1 MLDIL
6 DGAERTKYCGDF
18 TTNDLGNDVI
28 AQGWVANRRDFGDLV
43 FVDLRDRTGKLQ
55 IVFDKSKFLDDYDKV
70 DKLRNEFVISV
81 EGKLVKREE
90 DTIDPKSK
98 TGYIEVRAI
107 KMKLLSKSLPI
118 PFQINNDNSPSDST
132 RLKYRYLDIRRDCVM
147 NKLLLRN
154 EVCKIIRKF
163 FDENNFIE
171 IETPILG
178 KSTPEGARDYLVP
191 SRVFPNKFFA
201 LPQSP
206 QLYKQLLM
214 ISGFDRYYQ
223 IAKCFRDEDLRAD
236 RQPEFTQVDMEMS
249 FIDKEEQVMSII
261 EKLIVQIFKQTIGY
275 DLGTLPRITYDEA
288 MKRFGSDKPDTRFG
302 LELVDISDIANDCTL
317 MPFKN
322 AVKSGG
328 SVRVI
333 NGKGMFNSLSR
344 TELEKLVTFVKGTG
358 APGMSYIT
366 FEDDV
371 PKSPLLKFFTDE
383 QIKEIIKRTSAQK
396 GDVIFFVA
404 DSSNKIVLTAL
415 GKLRLHLAEKF
426 NLIDNTKFNALWVI
440 DFPEFEYSEDEGR
453 YVALHHPFT
462 APKDEDIKYLLSKPE
477 KVYAKAYD
485 IVINGYEVGG
495 GSIRIHDPS
504 VQAKMFEALGM
515 SDKKIQEL
523 FGFFIEAF
531 KYGAPPH
538 GGLAFGLD
546 RLIMLLSGSTD
557 IKSVIAFP
565 KIQTSADLV
574 MEAPDY
580 VSDKQIEE
588 VHINLVKEPI
598 NVENQSWLN
607 DIWQKYYLGIQFH

>member
-6 DGAERTKYCGDF
+6 DGLERTKFCGEF
-18 TTNDLGNDVI
+18 TTDDLDSEVV
-28 AQGWVANRRDFGDLV
+28 AHGWIANRRDFGDLV

-55 IVFDKSKFLDDYDKV
+55 VVFDRSKFLDDYNKV

-81 EGKLVKREE
+81 CGKLVKREE

-98 TGYIEVRAI
+98 TGYIEIRAV
-107 KMKLLSKSLPI
+107 KMKVLAKSLPI
-118 PFQINNDNSPSDST
+118 PFQINEDDSPSDSV
-132 RLKYRYLDIRRDCVM
+132 RLKYRYLDIRRDIVM
-147 NKLLLRN
+147 QKLLLRN
-154 EVCKIIRKF
+154 EICKIVRDF
-163 FDENNFIE
+163 FDNNSFIE
-171 IETPILG
+171 VETPILG

-214 ISGFDRYYQ
+214 ISGIDRYYQ

-249 FIDKEEQVMSII
+249 FVDKEEQVMQIT
-261 EKLIVQIFKQTIGY
+261 EKLFVKIFKDTIGY

-288 MKRFGSDKPDTRFG
+288 MSKYGSDKPDTRFG
-302 LELVDISDIANDCTL
+302 LELVDISDLAKDCTL
-317 MPFKN
+317 VPFKN
-322 AVKSGG
+322 AVLQGG

-333 NGKGMFNSLSR
+333 NGKGMFEKLSR

-366 FEDDV
+366 FEEET
-371 PKSPLLKFFTDE
+371 PKSPLLKFFTKE
-383 QIKEIIKRTSAQK
+383 QIDEIIKRTNATK

-404 DSSNKIVLTAL
+404 DAKNKIVLTAL

-426 NLIDNTKFNALWVI
+426 DLIDKSKFNALWVV
-440 DFPEFEYSEDEGR
+440 DFPEFEYSDEEER
-453 YVALHHPFT
+453 FVALHHPFT
-462 APKDEDIKYLLSKPE
+462 APKDDCIKYLLTSPE

-495 GSIRIHDPS
+495 GSIRIHDPEL
-504 VQAKMFEALGM
+504 QAKMFEALGM
-515 SDKKIQEL
+515 DDKKINEL

-546 RLIMLLSGSTD
+546 RLVMLLSGSSD

-574 MEAPDY
+574 MEAPDF
-580 VSDKQIEE
+580 VTDKQIEE
-588 VHINLVKEPI
+588 IHISLIKNNSEDKI
-598 NVENQSWLN
+598 
-607 DIWQKYYLGIQFH
+607 

>member
-6 DGAERTKYCGDF
+6 DGLERTKFCGEF
-18 TTNDLGNDVI
+18 TTDDLDSEVV
-28 AQGWVANRRDFGDLV
+28 AHGWVANRRDFGDLV

-55 IVFDKSKFLDDYDKV
+55 VVFDRSKFLDDYDKV

-81 EGKLVKREE
+81 CGKLVKREE

-98 TGYIEVRAI
+98 TGYIEIRAV
-107 KMKLLSKSLPI
+107 KMKVLAKSLPI
-118 PFQINNDNSPSDST
+118 PFQINEDDSPSDSV
-132 RLKYRYLDIRRDCVM
+132 RLKFRYLDIRRDVVM
-147 NKLLLRN
+147 QKLLLRN
-154 EVCKIIRKF
+154 EICKIVRDF
-163 FDENNFIE
+163 FDKNSFIE
-171 IETPILG
+171 VETPILG

-214 ISGFDRYYQ
+214 ISGIDRYYQ

-236 RQPEFTQVDMEMS
+236 RQPEFTQVDIEMS
-249 FIDKEEQVMSII
+249 FVDKEEQVMQIT
-261 EKLIVQIFKQTIGY
+261 EKLFVKIFKDTIGY

-288 MKRFGSDKPDTRFG
+288 MSKYGSDKPDTRFG
-302 LELVDISDIANDCTL
+302 LELVDISDLAKDCTL
-317 MPFKN
+317 VPFKN
-322 AVKSGG
+322 AVLQGG

-333 NGKGMFNSLSR
+333 NGKGMFEKLSR

-366 FEDDV
+366 FEEET
-371 PKSPLLKFFTDE
+371 PKSPLLKFFTKE
-383 QIKEIIKRTSAQK
+383 QIDEIIKRTNATK

-404 DSSNKIVLTAL
+404 DAKNKIVLTAL

-426 NLIDNTKFNALWVI
+426 DLIDKSKFNALWVV
-440 DFPEFEYSEDEGR
+440 DFPEFEYSDEEER
-453 YVALHHPFT
+453 FVALHHPFT
-462 APKDEDIKYLLSKPE
+462 APKDDCIKYLLTSPE

-495 GSIRIHDPS
+495 GSIRIHDPEL
-504 VQAKMFEALGM
+504 QAKMFEALGM
-515 SDKKIQEL
+515 DDKKINEL

-546 RLIMLLSGSTD
+546 RLVMLLSGSSD

-574 MEAPDY
+574 MEAPDF
-580 VSDKQIEE
+580 VTDKQIEE
-588 VHINLVKEPI
+588 IHISLIKNNSEDKI
-598 NVENQSWLN
+598 
-607 DIWQKYYLGIQFH
+607 

>member
-6 DGAERTKYCGDF
+6 DGLERTKFCGEF
-18 TTNDLGNDVI
+18 TTDDLDSEVV
-28 AQGWVANRRDFGDLV
+28 AHGWVANRRDFGDLV

-55 IVFDKSKFLDDYDKV
+55 VVFDRSKFLDDYDKV

-81 EGKLVKREE
+81 CGKLVKREE

-98 TGYIEVRAI
+98 TGYIEIRAV
-107 KMKLLSKSLPI
+107 KMKVLAKSLPI
-118 PFQINNDNSPSDST
+118 PFQINEDDSPSDSV
-132 RLKYRYLDIRRDCVM
+132 RLKYRYLDIRRDVVM
-147 NKLLLRN
+147 QKLLLRN
-154 EVCKIIRKF
+154 EICKIVRDF
-163 FDENNFIE
+163 FDNNSFIE
-171 IETPILG
+171 VETPILG

-214 ISGFDRYYQ
+214 ISGIDRYYQ

-249 FIDKEEQVMSII
+249 FVDKEEQVMQIT
-261 EKLIVQIFKQTIGY
+261 EKLFVKIFKDTIGY

-288 MKRFGSDKPDTRFG
+288 MSKYGSDKPDTRFG
-302 LELVDISDIANDCTL
+302 LELVDISDLAKDCTL
-317 MPFKN
+317 VPFKN
-322 AVKSGG
+322 AVLQGG

-333 NGKGMFNSLSR
+333 NGKGMFEKLSR

-366 FEDDV
+366 FEEET
-371 PKSPLLKFFTDE
+371 PKSPLLKFFTKE
-383 QIKEIIKRTSAQK
+383 QIDEIIKRTNATK

-404 DSSNKIVLTAL
+404 DAKNKIVLTAL

-426 NLIDNTKFNALWVI
+426 DLIDKSKFNALWVV
-440 DFPEFEYSEDEGR
+440 DFPEFEYSDEEER
-453 YVALHHPFT
+453 FVALHHPFT
-462 APKDEDIKYLLSKPE
+462 APKDDCIKYLLTSPE

-495 GSIRIHDPS
+495 GSIRIHDPEL
-504 VQAKMFEALGM
+504 QAKMFEALGM
-515 SDKKIQEL
+515 DDKKINEL

-546 RLIMLLSGSTD
+546 RLVMLLSGSSD

-574 MEAPDY
+574 MEAPDF
-580 VSDKQIEE
+580 VTDKQIEE
-588 VHINLVKEPI
+588 IHIILIKNNSEDKI
-598 NVENQSWLN
+598 
-607 DIWQKYYLGIQFH
+607 

>member
-6 DGAERTKYCGDF
+6 DGLERTKFCGEF
-18 TTNDLGNDVI
+18 TTDDLDSEVV
-28 AQGWVANRRDFGDLV
+28 AHGWVANRRDFGDLV

-55 IVFDKSKFLDDYDKV
+55 VVFDRSKFLDDYDKV

-81 EGKLVKREE
+81 CGKLVKREE

-98 TGYIEVRAI
+98 TGYIEIRAV
-107 KMKLLSKSLPI
+107 KMKVLAKSLPI
-118 PFQINNDNSPSDST
+118 PFQINEDDSPSDSV
-132 RLKYRYLDIRRDCVM
+132 RLKYRYLDIRRDVVM
-147 NKLLLRN
+147 QKLLLRN
-154 EVCKIIRKF
+154 EICKIVRDF
-163 FDENNFIE
+163 FDKNSFIE
-171 IETPILG
+171 VETPILG

-214 ISGFDRYYQ
+214 ISGIDRYYQ

-236 RQPEFTQVDMEMS
+236 RQPEFTQVDIEMS
-249 FIDKEEQVMSII
+249 FVDKEEQVMQIT
-261 EKLIVQIFKQTIGY
+261 EKLFVKIFKDTIGY

-288 MKRFGSDKPDTRFG
+288 MSKYGSDKPDTRFG
-302 LELVDISDIANDCTL
+302 LELVDISDLAKDCTL
-317 MPFKN
+317 VPFKN
-322 AVKSGG
+322 AVLQGG

-333 NGKGMFNSLSR
+333 NGKGMFEKLSR

-366 FEDDV
+366 FEEET
-371 PKSPLLKFFTDE
+371 PKSPLLKFFTKE
-383 QIKEIIKRTSAQK
+383 QIDEIIKRTNATK

-404 DSSNKIVLTAL
+404 DAKNKIVLTAL

-426 NLIDNTKFNALWVI
+426 DLIDKSKFNALWVV
-440 DFPEFEYSEDEGR
+440 DFPEFEYSDEEER
-453 YVALHHPFT
+453 FVALHHPFT
-462 APKDEDIKYLLSKPE
+462 APKDDCIKYLLTSPE

-495 GSIRIHDPS
+495 GSIRIHDPEL
-504 VQAKMFEALGM
+504 QAKMFEALGM
-515 SDKKIQEL
+515 DDKKINEL

-546 RLIMLLSGSTD
+546 RLVMLLSGSSD

-574 MEAPDY
+574 MEAPDF
-580 VSDKQIEE
+580 VTDKQIEE
-588 VHINLVKEPI
+588 IHISLIKNNSEDKI
-598 NVENQSWLN
+598 
-607 DIWQKYYLGIQFH
+607 

>member
-6 DGAERTKYCGDF
+6 DGLERTKFCGEF
-18 TTNDLGNDVI
+18 TTDDLDSEVV
-28 AQGWVANRRDFGDLV
+28 AHGWVANRRDFGDLV

-55 IVFDKSKFLDDYDKV
+55 VVFDRSKFLDDYDKV

-81 EGKLVKREE
+81 CGKLVKREE

-98 TGYIEVRAI
+98 TGYIEIRAV
-107 KMKLLSKSLPI
+107 KMKVLAKSLPI
-118 PFQINNDNSPSDST
+118 PFQINEDDSPSDSV
-132 RLKYRYLDIRRDCVM
+132 RLKYRYLDIRRDVVM
-147 NKLLLRN
+147 QKLLLRN
-154 EVCKIIRKF
+154 EICKIVRDF
-163 FDENNFIE
+163 FDKNSFIE
-171 IETPILG
+171 VETPILG

-214 ISGFDRYYQ
+214 ISGIDRYYQ

-249 FIDKEEQVMSII
+249 FVDKEEQVMQIT
-261 EKLIVQIFKQTIGY
+261 EKLFVKIFKNTIGY

-288 MKRFGSDKPDTRFG
+288 MSKYGSDKPDTRFG
-302 LELVDISDIANDCTL
+302 LELVDISDLAKDCTL
-317 MPFKN
+317 VPFKN
-322 AVKSGG
+322 AVLQGG

-333 NGKGMFNSLSR
+333 NGKGMFEKLSR

-366 FEDDV
+366 FEEET
-371 PKSPLLKFFTDE
+371 PKSPLLKFFTKE
-383 QIKEIIKRTSAQK
+383 QIDEIIKRTNATK

-404 DSSNKIVLTAL
+404 DAKNKIVLTAL

-426 NLIDNTKFNALWVI
+426 DLIDKSKFNALWVV
-440 DFPEFEYSEDEGR
+440 DFPEFEYSDEEER
-453 YVALHHPFT
+453 FVALHHPFT
-462 APKDEDIKYLLSKPE
+462 APKDDCIKYLLTSPE

-495 GSIRIHDPS
+495 GSIRIHDPEL
-504 VQAKMFEALGM
+504 QAKMFEALGM
-515 SDKKIQEL
+515 DDKKINEL

-546 RLIMLLSGSTD
+546 RLVMLLSGSSD

-574 MEAPDY
+574 MEAPDF
-580 VSDKQIEE
+580 VTDKQIEE
-588 VHINLVKEPI
+588 IHISLIKNNSEDKI
-598 NVENQSWLN
+598 
-607 DIWQKYYLGIQFH
+607 

>member
-6 DGAERTKYCGDF
+6 DGLERTKFCGEF
-18 TTNDLGNDVI
+18 TTDDLDSEVV
-28 AQGWVANRRDFGDLV
+28 AHGWVANRRDFGDLV

-55 IVFDKSKFLDDYDKV
+55 VVFDRSKFLDDYDKV

-81 EGKLVKREE
+81 CGKLVKREE

-98 TGYIEVRAI
+98 TGYIEIRAV
-107 KMKLLSKSLPI
+107 KMKVLAKSLPI
-118 PFQINNDNSPSDST
+118 PFQINEDDSPSDSV
-132 RLKYRYLDIRRDCVM
+132 RLKYRYLDIRRDVVM
-147 NKLLLRN
+147 QKLLLRN
-154 EVCKIIRKF
+154 EICKIVRDF
-163 FDENNFIE
+163 FDNNSFIE
-171 IETPILG
+171 VETPILG

-214 ISGFDRYYQ
+214 ISGIDRYYQ

-236 RQPEFTQVDMEMS
+236 RQPEFTQVDMQMS
-249 FIDKEEQVMSII
+249 FVDQEEQVMQIA
-261 EKLIVQIFKQTIGY
+261 EKLFVKIFKDTIGY

-288 MKRFGSDKPDTRFG
+288 MSKYGSDKPDTRFG
-302 LELVDISDIANDCTL
+302 LELVDISDLAKDCTL
-317 MPFKN
+317 VPFKN
-322 AVKSGG
+322 AVLQGG

-333 NGKGMFNSLSR
+333 NGKGMFEKLSR

-366 FEDDV
+366 FEEET
-371 PKSPLLKFFTDE
+371 PKSPLLKFFTKE
-383 QIKEIIKRTSAQK
+383 QIDEIIKRTNATK

-404 DSSNKIVLTAL
+404 DAKNKIVLTAL

-426 NLIDNTKFNALWVI
+426 DLIDKSKFNALWVV
-440 DFPEFEYSEDEGR
+440 DFPEFEYSDEEER
-453 YVALHHPFT
+453 FVALHHPFT
-462 APKDEDIKYLLSKPE
+462 APKDDCIKYLLTSPE

-495 GSIRIHDPS
+495 GSIRIHDPEL
-504 VQAKMFEALGM
+504 QAKMFEALGM
-515 SDKKIQEL
+515 DDKKINEL

-546 RLIMLLSGSTD
+546 RLVMLLSGSSD

-574 MEAPDY
+574 MEAPDF
-580 VSDKQIEE
+580 VTDKQIEE
-588 VHINLVKEPI
+588 IHISLIKNNSEDKI
-598 NVENQSWLN
+598 
-607 DIWQKYYLGIQFH
+607 

>member
-6 DGAERTKYCGDF
+6 DGLERTKFCGEF
-18 TTNDLGNDVI
+18 TTDDLDSEVV
-28 AQGWVANRRDFGDLV
+28 AHGWVANRRDFGDLV

-55 IVFDKSKFLDDYDKV
+55 LVFDRSKFLDDYDKV

-81 EGKLVKREE
+81 CGKLVKREE

-98 TGYIEVRAI
+98 TGYIEIRAV
-107 KMKLLSKSLPI
+107 KMKVLAKSLPI
-118 PFQINNDNSPSDST
+118 PFQINEDDSPSDSV
-132 RLKYRYLDIRRDCVM
+132 RLKYRYLDIRRDVVM
-147 NKLLLRN
+147 QKLLLRN
-154 EVCKIIRKF
+154 EICKIVRDF
-163 FDENNFIE
+163 FDKNSFIE
-171 IETPILG
+171 VETPILG

-214 ISGFDRYYQ
+214 ISGIDRYYQ

-249 FIDKEEQVMSII
+249 FVDKEEQVMQIT
-261 EKLIVQIFKQTIGY
+261 EKLFVKIFKDTIGY

-288 MKRFGSDKPDTRFG
+288 MSKYGSDKPDTRFG
-302 LELVDISDIANDCTL
+302 LELVDISDLAKDCTL
-317 MPFKN
+317 VPFKN
-322 AVKSGG
+322 AVLQGG

-333 NGKGMFNSLSR
+333 NGKGMFEKLSR

-366 FEDDV
+366 FEEET
-371 PKSPLLKFFTDE
+371 PKSPLLKFFTKE
-383 QIKEIIKRTSAQK
+383 QIDEIIKRTNATK

-404 DSSNKIVLTAL
+404 DAKNKIVLTAL
-415 GKLRLHLAEKF
+415 SKLRLHLAEKF
-426 NLIDNTKFNALWVI
+426 DLIDKSKFNALWVV
-440 DFPEFEYSEDEGR
+440 DFPEFEYSDEEER
-453 YVALHHPFT
+453 FVALHHPFT
-462 APKDEDIKYLLSKPE
+462 APKDDCIKYLLTSPE

-495 GSIRIHDPS
+495 GSIRIHNPEL
-504 VQAKMFEALGM
+504 QAKMFEALGM
-515 SDKKIQEL
+515 DNKKINEL

-546 RLIMLLSGSTD
+546 RLVMLLSGSSD

-574 MEAPDY
+574 MEAPNF
-580 VSDKQIEE
+580 VTDKQIEE
-588 VHINLVKEPI
+588 IHISLIKNNSEDKI
-598 NVENQSWLN
+598 
-607 DIWQKYYLGIQFH
+607 

>member
-6 DGAERTKYCGDF
+6 DGLERTKFCGEF
-18 TTNDLGNDVI
+18 TTDDLDSEVI
-28 AQGWVANRRDFGDLV
+28 AHGWVANRRDFGDLV

-55 IVFDKSKFLDDYDKV
+55 VVFDRSKFLDDYDKV

-81 EGKLVKREE
+81 CGKLVKREE

-98 TGYIEVRAI
+98 TGYIEIRAV
-107 KMKLLSKSLPI
+107 KMKVLAKSLPI
-118 PFQINNDNSPSDST
+118 PFQINEDDSPSDSV
-132 RLKYRYLDIRRDCVM
+132 RLKYRYLDIRRDVVM
-147 NKLLLRN
+147 QKLLLRN
-154 EVCKIIRKF
+154 EICKIVRDF
-163 FDENNFIE
+163 FDKNSFIE
-171 IETPILG
+171 VETPILG

-214 ISGFDRYYQ
+214 ISGIDRYYQ

-249 FIDKEEQVMSII
+249 FVDKEEQVMQIT
-261 EKLIVQIFKQTIGY
+261 EKLFVKIFKDTIGY

-288 MKRFGSDKPDTRFG
+288 MSKYGSDKPDTRFG
-302 LELVDISDIANDCTL
+302 LELVDISDLAKDCTL
-317 MPFKN
+317 VPFKN
-322 AVKSGG
+322 AVLQGG

-333 NGKGMFNSLSR
+333 NGKGMFEKLSR

-366 FEDDV
+366 FEEET
-371 PKSPLLKFFTDE
+371 PKSPLLKFFTKE
-383 QIKEIIKRTSAQK
+383 QIDEIIKRTNATK

-404 DSSNKIVLTAL
+404 DAKNKIVLTAL

-426 NLIDNTKFNALWVI
+426 DLIDKSKFNALWVV
-440 DFPEFEYSEDEGR
+440 DFPEFEYSDEEER
-453 YVALHHPFT
+453 FVALHHPFT
-462 APKDEDIKYLLSKPE
+462 APKDDCIKYLLTSPE

-495 GSIRIHDPS
+495 GSIRIHDPEL
-504 VQAKMFEALGM
+504 QAKMFEALGM
-515 SDKKIQEL
+515 DDKKINEIYV
-523 FGFFIEAF
+523 FFIEAF
-531 KYGAPPH
+531 KFGAPPH

-546 RLIMLLSGSTD
+546 RLVMLLSGSSD

-574 MEAPDY
+574 MEAPDF
-580 VSDKQIEE
+580 VTDKQIEE
-588 VHINLVKEPI
+588 IHISLIKNNSEDKI
-598 NVENQSWLN
+598 
-607 DIWQKYYLGIQFH
+607 

>member
-6 DGAERTKYCGDF
+6 DGLERTKFCGEF
-18 TTNDLGNDVI
+18 TTDDLDSEVV
-28 AQGWVANRRDFGDLV
+28 AHGWVANRRDFGDLV

-55 IVFDKSKFLDDYDKV
+55 VVFDRSKFLDDYDKV

-81 EGKLVKREE
+81 FGKLVKREE

-98 TGYIEVRAI
+98 TGYIEIRAV
-107 KMKLLSKSLPI
+107 KMKVLAKSLPI
-118 PFQINNDNSPSDST
+118 PFQINEDDSPSDSV
-132 RLKYRYLDIRRDCVM
+132 RLKYRYLDIRRDVVM
-147 NKLLLRN
+147 QKLLLRN
-154 EVCKIIRKF
+154 EICKIVRDF
-163 FDENNFIE
+163 FDKNSFIE
-171 IETPILG
+171 VETPILG

-214 ISGFDRYYQ
+214 ISGIDRYYQ

-249 FIDKEEQVMSII
+249 FVDKEEQVMQIT
-261 EKLIVQIFKQTIGY
+261 EKLFVKIFKDTIGY

-288 MKRFGSDKPDTRFG
+288 MSKYGSDKPDTRFG
-302 LELVDISDIANDCTL
+302 LELVDISDLAKDCTL
-317 MPFKN
+317 VPFKN
-322 AVKSGG
+322 AVLQGG

-333 NGKGMFNSLSR
+333 NGKGMFEKLSR

-366 FEDDV
+366 FEEDT
-371 PKSPLLKFFTDE
+371 PKSPLLKFFTKE
-383 QIKEIIKRTSAQK
+383 QIDEIIKRTNATK

-404 DSSNKIVLTAL
+404 DAKNKIVLTAL

-426 NLIDNTKFNALWVI
+426 DLIDKSKFNALWVV
-440 DFPEFEYSEDEGR
+440 DFPEFEYSDEEER
-453 YVALHHPFT
+453 FVALHHPFT
-462 APKDEDIKYLLSKPE
+462 APKDDCIKYLLTSPE

-495 GSIRIHDPS
+495 GSIRIHDPEL
-504 VQAKMFEALGM
+504 QAKMFEALGM
-515 SDKKIQEL
+515 DDKKINEL

-546 RLIMLLSGSTD
+546 RLVMLLSGSSD

-574 MEAPDY
+574 MEAPDF
-580 VSDKQIEE
+580 VTDKQIEE
-588 VHINLVKEPI
+588 IHISLIKNNSEDKI
-598 NVENQSWLN
+598 
-607 DIWQKYYLGIQFH
+607 

>member
-6 DGAERTKYCGDF
+6 DGLERTKFCGEF
-18 TTNDLGNDVI
+18 TTDDLDSEVV
-28 AQGWVANRRDFGDLV
+28 AHGWVANRRDFGDLV

-55 IVFDKSKFLDDYDKV
+55 VVFDRSKFLDDYDKV

-81 EGKLVKREE
+81 CGKLVKREE

-98 TGYIEVRAI
+98 TGYIEIRAV
-107 KMKLLSKSLPI
+107 KMKVLAKSLPI
-118 PFQINNDNSPSDST
+118 PFQINEDDSPSDSV
-132 RLKYRYLDIRRDCVM
+132 RLKFRYLDIRRDVVM
-147 NKLLLRN
+147 QKLLLRN
-154 EVCKIIRKF
+154 EICKIVRDF
-163 FDENNFIE
+163 FDKNSFIE
-171 IETPILG
+171 VETPILG

-214 ISGFDRYYQ
+214 ISGIDRYYQ

-249 FIDKEEQVMSII
+249 FVDKEEQVMQIT
-261 EKLIVQIFKQTIGY
+261 EKLFVKIFKDTIGY

-288 MKRFGSDKPDTRFG
+288 MSKYGSDKPDTRFG
-302 LELVDISDIANDCTL
+302 LELVDISDLAKDCTL
-317 MPFKN
+317 VPFKN
-322 AVKSGG
+322 AVLQGG

-333 NGKGMFNSLSR
+333 NGKGMFEKLSR

-366 FEDDV
+366 FEEET
-371 PKSPLLKFFTDE
+371 PKSPLLKFFTKE
-383 QIKEIIKRTSAQK
+383 QIDEIIKRTNATK

-404 DSSNKIVLTAL
+404 DAKNKIVLTAL

-426 NLIDNTKFNALWVI
+426 DLIDKSKFNALWVV
-440 DFPEFEYSEDEGR
+440 DFPEFEYSDEEER
-453 YVALHHPFT
+453 FVALHHPFT
-462 APKDEDIKYLLSKPE
+462 APKDDCIKYLLTSPE

-495 GSIRIHDPS
+495 GSIRIHDPEL
-504 VQAKMFEALGM
+504 QAKMFEALGM
-515 SDKKIQEL
+515 DDKKINEL

-546 RLIMLLSGSTD
+546 RLVMLLSGSFD

-574 MEAPDY
+574 MEAPDF
-580 VSDKQIEE
+580 VTDKQIEE
-588 VHINLVKEPI
+588 IHISLIKNNSEDKI
-598 NVENQSWLN
+598 
-607 DIWQKYYLGIQFH
+607 

>member
-6 DGAERTKYCGDF
+6 DGLERTKFCGEF
-18 TTNDLGNDVI
+18 TTDDLDSEVI
-28 AQGWVANRRDFGDLV
+28 AHGWVANRRDFGDLV

-55 IVFDKSKFLDDYDKV
+55 VVFDRSKFLDDYDKV

-81 EGKLVKREE
+81 CGKLVKREE

-98 TGYIEVRAI
+98 TGYIEIRAV
-107 KMKLLSKSLPI
+107 KMKVLAKSLPI
-118 PFQINNDNSPSDST
+118 PFQINEDDSPSDSV
-132 RLKYRYLDIRRDCVM
+132 RLKYRYLDIRRDVVM
-147 NKLLLRN
+147 QKLLLRN
-154 EVCKIIRKF
+154 EICKIVRDF
-163 FDENNFIE
+163 FDKNSFIE
-171 IETPILG
+171 VETPILG

-214 ISGFDRYYQ
+214 ISGIDRYYQ

-249 FIDKEEQVMSII
+249 FVDKEEQVMQIT
-261 EKLIVQIFKQTIGY
+261 EKLFVKIFKDTIDY

-288 MKRFGSDKPDTRFG
+288 MSKYGSDKPDTRFG
-302 LELVDISDIANDCTL
+302 LELVDISDLAKDCTL
-317 MPFKN
+317 VPFKN
-322 AVKSGG
+322 AVLQGG

-333 NGKGMFNSLSR
+333 NGKGMFEKLSR

-366 FEDDV
+366 FEEET
-371 PKSPLLKFFTDE
+371 PKSPLLKFFTKE
-383 QIKEIIKRTSAQK
+383 QIDEIIKRTNATK

-404 DSSNKIVLTAL
+404 DAKNKIVLTAL

-426 NLIDNTKFNALWVI
+426 DLIDKSKFNALWVV
-440 DFPEFEYSEDEGR
+440 DFPEFEYSDEEER
-453 YVALHHPFT
+453 FVALHHPFT
-462 APKDEDIKYLLSKPE
+462 APKDDCIKYLLTSPE

-495 GSIRIHDPS
+495 GSIRIHDPEL
-504 VQAKMFEALGM
+504 QAKMFEALGM
-515 SDKKIQEL
+515 DDKKINEL

-546 RLIMLLSGSTD
+546 RLVMLLSGSSD

-574 MEAPDY
+574 MEAPDF
-580 VSDKQIEE
+580 VTDKQIEE
-588 VHINLVKEPI
+588 IHISLIKNNSEDKI
-598 NVENQSWLN
+598 
-607 DIWQKYYLGIQFH
+607 

>member
-6 DGAERTKYCGDF
+6 DGLERTKFCGEF
-18 TTNDLGNDVI
+18 TTDDLDSEVV
-28 AQGWVANRRDFGDLV
+28 AHGWVANRRDFGDLV

-55 IVFDKSKFLDDYDKV
+55 VVFDRSKFLDDYDKV

-81 EGKLVKREE
+81 CGKLVKREE

-98 TGYIEVRAI
+98 TGYIEIRAV
-107 KMKLLSKSLPI
+107 KMKVLAKSLPI
-118 PFQINNDNSPSDST
+118 PFQINEDDSPSDSV
-132 RLKYRYLDIRRDCVM
+132 RLKYRYLDIRRDVVM
-147 NKLLLRN
+147 QKLLLRN
-154 EVCKIIRKF
+154 EICKIVRDF
-163 FDENNFIE
+163 FDNNSFIE
-171 IETPILG
+171 VETPILG

-214 ISGFDRYYQ
+214 ISGIDRYYQ

-249 FIDKEEQVMSII
+249 FVDKEEQVMQIT
-261 EKLIVQIFKQTIGY
+261 EKLFVKIFKDTIGY

-288 MKRFGSDKPDTRFG
+288 MSKYGSDKPDTRFG
-302 LELVDISDIANDCTL
+302 LELVDISDLAKDCTL
-317 MPFKN
+317 VPFKN
-322 AVKSGG
+322 AVLQGG

-333 NGKGMFNSLSR
+333 NGKGMFEKLSR

-366 FEDDV
+366 FEEDT
-371 PKSPLLKFFTDE
+371 PKSPLLKFFTKE
-383 QIKEIIKRTSAQK
+383 QIDEIIKRTNATK

-404 DSSNKIVLTAL
+404 DAKNKIVLTAL

-426 NLIDNTKFNALWVI
+426 DLIDKSKFNALWVV
-440 DFPEFEYSEDEGR
+440 DFPEFEYSDEEER
-453 YVALHHPFT
+453 FVALHHPFT
-462 APKDEDIKYLLSKPE
+462 APKDDCIKYLLTSPE

-495 GSIRIHDPS
+495 GSIRIHDPEL
-504 VQAKMFEALGM
+504 QAKMFEALGM
-515 SDKKIQEL
+515 DDKKINEL

-546 RLIMLLSGSTD
+546 RLVMLLSGSSD

-574 MEAPDY
+574 MEAPDF
-580 VSDKQIEE
+580 VTDKQIEE
-588 VHINLVKEPI
+588 IHISLIKNNSEDKI
-598 NVENQSWLN
+598 
-607 DIWQKYYLGIQFH
+607 

>member
-6 DGAERTKYCGDF
+6 DGLKRTKFCGEF
-18 TTNDLGNDVI
+18 TTDDLDSEVI
-28 AQGWVANRRDFGDLV
+28 AHGWVANRRDFGDLV

-55 IVFDKSKFLDDYDKV
+55 VVFDRSKFLDDYDKV

-81 EGKLVKREE
+81 CGKLVKREE

-98 TGYIEVRAI
+98 TGYIEIRAV
-107 KMKLLSKSLPI
+107 KMKVLAKSLPI
-118 PFQINNDNSPSDST
+118 PFQINEDDSPSDSV
-132 RLKYRYLDIRRDCVM
+132 RLKFRYLDIRRDVVM
-147 NKLLLRN
+147 QKLLLRN
-154 EVCKIIRKF
+154 EICKIVRDF
-163 FDENNFIE
+163 FDKNSFIE
-171 IETPILG
+171 VETPILG

-214 ISGFDRYYQ
+214 ISGIDRYYQ

-249 FIDKEEQVMSII
+249 FVDKEEQVMQIT
-261 EKLIVQIFKQTIGY
+261 EKLFVKIFKDTIGY

-288 MKRFGSDKPDTRFG
+288 MSKYGSDKPDTRFG
-302 LELVDISDIANDCTL
+302 LELVDISDLAKDCTL
-317 MPFKN
+317 VPFKN
-322 AVKSGG
+322 AVLQGG

-333 NGKGMFNSLSR
+333 NGKGMFEKLSR

-366 FEDDV
+366 FEEET
-371 PKSPLLKFFTDE
+371 PKSPLLKFFTKE
-383 QIKEIIKRTSAQK
+383 QIDEIIKRTNATK

-404 DSSNKIVLTAL
+404 DAKNKIVLTAL

-426 NLIDNTKFNALWVI
+426 DLIDKSKFNALWVV
-440 DFPEFEYSEDEGR
+440 DFPEFEYSDEEER
-453 YVALHHPFT
+453 FVALHHPFT
-462 APKDEDIKYLLSKPE
+462 APKDDCIKYLLTSPE

-495 GSIRIHDPS
+495 GSIRIHDPEL
-504 VQAKMFEALGM
+504 QAKMFEALGM
-515 SDKKIQEL
+515 DDKKINEL

-546 RLIMLLSGSTD
+546 RLVMLLSGSSD

-574 MEAPDY
+574 MEAPDF
-580 VSDKQIEE
+580 VTDKQIEE
-588 VHINLVKEPI
+588 IHISLIKNNSEDKI
-598 NVENQSWLN
+598 
-607 DIWQKYYLGIQFH
+607 

>member
-6 DGAERTKYCGDF
+6 DGLERTKFCGEF
-18 TTNDLGNDVI
+18 TTDDLDSEVV
-28 AQGWVANRRDFGDLV
+28 AHGWVANRRDFGDLV

-55 IVFDKSKFLDDYDKV
+55 VVFDRSKFLDDYDKV

-81 EGKLVKREE
+81 CGKLVKREE

-98 TGYIEVRAI
+98 TGYIEIRAV
-107 KMKLLSKSLPI
+107 KMKVLAKSLPI
-118 PFQINNDNSPSDST
+118 PFQINEDDSPSDSV
-132 RLKYRYLDIRRDCVM
+132 RLKYRYLDIRRDVVM
-147 NKLLLRN
+147 QKLLLRN
-154 EVCKIIRKF
+154 EICKIVRDF
-163 FDENNFIE
+163 FDKNSFIE
-171 IETPILG
+171 VETPILG

-214 ISGFDRYYQ
+214 ISGIDRYYQ

-249 FIDKEEQVMSII
+249 FVDKEEQVMQIT
-261 EKLIVQIFKQTIGY
+261 EKLFVKIFKDTIDY

-288 MKRFGSDKPDTRFG
+288 MSKYGSDKPDTRFG
-302 LELVDISDIANDCTL
+302 LELVDISDLAKDCTL
-317 MPFKN
+317 VPFKN
-322 AVKSGG
+322 AVLQGG

-333 NGKGMFNSLSR
+333 NGKGMFEKLSR

-366 FEDDV
+366 FEEET
-371 PKSPLLKFFTDE
+371 PKSPLLKFFTKE
-383 QIKEIIKRTSAQK
+383 QIDEIIKRTNATK

-404 DSSNKIVLTAL
+404 DAKNKIVLTAL

-426 NLIDNTKFNALWVI
+426 DLIDKSKFNALWVV
-440 DFPEFEYSEDEGR
+440 DFPEFEYSDEEER
-453 YVALHHPFT
+453 FVALHHPFT
-462 APKDEDIKYLLSKPE
+462 APKDDCIKYLLTSPE

-495 GSIRIHDPS
+495 GSIRIHDPEL
-504 VQAKMFEALGM
+504 QAKMFEALGM
-515 SDKKIQEL
+515 DDKKINEL

-546 RLIMLLSGSTD
+546 RLVMLLSGSSD

-574 MEAPDY
+574 MEAPDF
-580 VSDKQIEE
+580 VTDKQIEE
-588 VHINLVKEPI
+588 IHISLIKNNSEDKI
-598 NVENQSWLN
+598 
-607 DIWQKYYLGIQFH
+607 